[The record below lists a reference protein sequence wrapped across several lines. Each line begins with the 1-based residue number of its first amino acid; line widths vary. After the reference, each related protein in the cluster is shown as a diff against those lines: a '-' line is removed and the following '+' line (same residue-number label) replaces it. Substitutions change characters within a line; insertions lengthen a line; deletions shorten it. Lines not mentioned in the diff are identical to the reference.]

1 MTARIIL
8 VRHGPSAHTVGGVF
22 DRTGVERW
30 RDAYDAAGIRRGAR
44 PPPSLI
50 QLARN
55 ATHLIASDLP
65 RAVASAEALGSQ
77 HSVRVSELLRE
88 APLAIPNWPT
98 RLPLAL
104 WGTLIHAVWS
114 YRISQGADATDAD
127 LARAEAAS
135 EWLASLVA
143 EGSTAVVLTH
153 GVFRRLVGREL
164 VRRGWTSAGR
174 DGGYSHWSAWTF
186 LAPLAVPLVPP
197 DK

>member
-30 RDAYDAAGIRRGAR
+30 RDAYDAAGIRGGPR

-114 YRISQGADATDAD
+114 CRISQGADATDAD
-127 LARAEAAS
+127 LARAEAA
-135 EWLASLVA
+135 
-143 EGSTAVVLTH
+143 
-153 GVFRRLVGREL
+153 
-164 VRRGWTSAGR
+164 
-174 DGGYSHWSAWTF
+174 
-186 LAPLAVPLVPP
+186 
-197 DK
+197 

>member
-1 MTARIIL
+1 MRARLIL

-22 DRTGVERW
+22 DRGGVERW
-30 RDAYDAAGIRRGAR
+30 RDAYDAAGIRPGAR
-44 PPPSLI
+44 PPASLI

-77 HSVRVSELLRE
+77 HSIQVSELLRE
-88 APLAIPNWPT
+88 APLAIPDWPT

-104 WGTLIHAVWS
+104 WGTLIHALWS
-114 YRISQGADATDAD
+114 YRITRGADATDAD

-143 EGSTAVVLTH
+143 DGSTAIVLTH
-153 GVFRRLVGREL
+153 GVFRRLVGRQL
-164 VRRGWTSAGR
+164 ARRGWTSAGQ
-174 DGGYSHWSAWTF
+174 DGGYRHWSAWTF

>member
-164 VRRGWTSAGR
+164 VRRGWTSEGR
-174 DGGYSHWSAWTF
+174 DGGYRHWSAWTF

>member
-164 VRRGWTSAGR
+164 VRRGWMSAGR
-174 DGGYSHWSAWTF
+174 DGGYSH
-186 LAPLAVPLVPP
+186 
-197 DK
+197 